1 MEDWRRFHDAVLDD
15 LAPRG
20 ATEARLASRAAQIL
34 WRLAR
39 AAAQEAALIDTAAE
53 SGRRYERRMDWL
65 ALNERRLSD
74 DGLPPAA
81 GQSSSP
87 PRPPVRGL
95 YAPLIVADAKFPEPE
110 PLRILS
116 TRPSLELVMRYETH
130 LNRQLIQT
138 LALLEAL
145 QRRHRSSGREQTEI
159 CE

>member
-1 MEDWRRFHDAVLDD
+1 
-15 LAPRG
+15 
-20 ATEARLASRAAQIL
+20 
-34 WRLAR
+34 
-39 AAAQEAALIDTAAE
+39 
-53 SGRRYERRMDWL
+53 
-65 ALNERRLSD
+65 
-74 DGLPPAA
+74 LP
-81 GQSSSP
+81 
-87 PRPPVRGL
+87 
-95 YAPLIVADAKFPEPE
+95 APLIVADAKFPEPE